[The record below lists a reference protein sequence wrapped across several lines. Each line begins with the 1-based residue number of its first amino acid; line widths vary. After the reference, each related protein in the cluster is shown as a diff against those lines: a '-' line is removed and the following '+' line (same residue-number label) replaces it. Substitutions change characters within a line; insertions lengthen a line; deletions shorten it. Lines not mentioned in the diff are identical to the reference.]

1 MEYERLL
8 ALWDQRIVLLT
19 SILDLTK
26 QIEAQSCQEDIQL
39 GDLPEQRQVYL
50 DRLKKCNRIIDASV
64 GKADPENR
72 ARLKSVLAA
81 NPDLTSC
88 TQEERRLAA
97 YAQESRRLLD
107 SILASDT
114 EARRKIRLECDR
126 LRKLARSSRKKTP
139 SGPKPEASNR
149 ISSPVQRT

>member
-8 ALWDQRIVLLT
+8 ALWDQRTVLLT
-19 SILDLTK
+19 SVLDLTK
-26 QIEAQSCQEDIQL
+26 QIEAQSRQEDIQL
-39 GDLPEQRQVYL
+39 GDLPEQRQVYI
-50 DRLKKCNRIIDASV
+50 DRLKKCNRAIDASA
-64 GKADPENR
+64 GKANPEDR
-72 ARLKSVLAA
+72 ARLKRILAA

-97 YAQESRRLLD
+97 YARESRRLLD

-126 LRKLARSSRKKTP
+126 LRKLARSSRKKAAFR
-139 SGPKPEASNR
+139 PESRN
-149 ISSPVQRT
+149 V